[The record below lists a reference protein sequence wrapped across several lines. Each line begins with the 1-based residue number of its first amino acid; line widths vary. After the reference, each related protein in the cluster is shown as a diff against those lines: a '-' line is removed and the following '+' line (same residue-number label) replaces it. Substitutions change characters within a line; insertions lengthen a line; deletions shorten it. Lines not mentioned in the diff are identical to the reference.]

1 MLKRSGC
8 QATVQGLGESEKTL
22 DREAGE
28 EDTVRP
34 GNSAFPTSCWSKEGW
49 PRPASPKSSS
59 VQKGLAS
66 FTMWGKG

>member
-28 EDTVRP
+28 VDTVRP
-34 GNSAFPTSCWSKEGW
+34 GAVHSLQLLEQGKV
-49 PRPASPKSSS
+49 ASPC
-59 VQKGLAS
+59 
-66 FTMWGKG
+66 